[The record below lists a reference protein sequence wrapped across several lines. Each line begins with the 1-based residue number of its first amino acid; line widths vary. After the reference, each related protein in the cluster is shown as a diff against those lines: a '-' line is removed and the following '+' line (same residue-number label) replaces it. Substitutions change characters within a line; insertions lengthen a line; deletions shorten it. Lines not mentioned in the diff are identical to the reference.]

1 MTAVPNQH
9 SDISNVLLQ
18 AHQILWGHGSAHHDS
33 ETRSVP
39 EAQPA
44 SVHGV
49 PSYKEKIILIAQ
61 SVLWV
66 HKL

>member
-1 MTAVPNQH
+1 VTAVPNQH
-9 SDISNVLLQ
+9 SDISNELLQ

-33 ETRSVP
+33 ETQSVP
-39 EAQPA
+39 EAHRA

-49 PSYKEKIILIAQ
+49 PSYKKKIILTAQ
-61 SVLWV
+61 PVLWV